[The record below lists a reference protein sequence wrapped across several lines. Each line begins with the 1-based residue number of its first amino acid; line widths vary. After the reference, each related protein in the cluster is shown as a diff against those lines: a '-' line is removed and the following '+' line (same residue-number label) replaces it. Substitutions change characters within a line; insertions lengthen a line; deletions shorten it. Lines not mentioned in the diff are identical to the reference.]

1 MLALHFRVLSCLV
14 EESAR
19 LDTTVAFLVPL
30 PNAVHIKG
38 CKRRLLVV
46 RSVYITQ
53 HPADDIHCSSAL
65 FF

>member
-46 RSVYITQ
+46 HSLQQRS
-53 HPADDIHCSSAL
+53 
-65 FF
+65 F